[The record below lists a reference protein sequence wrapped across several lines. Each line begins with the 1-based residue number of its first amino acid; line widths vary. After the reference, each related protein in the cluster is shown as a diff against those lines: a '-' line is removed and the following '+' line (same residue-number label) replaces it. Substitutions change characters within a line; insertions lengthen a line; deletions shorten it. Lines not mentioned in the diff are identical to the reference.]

1 MSNDG
6 HSKGQIQ
13 KLISNKHVGMKIL
26 LYSNRTVEEIK
37 EEFSAAYPYLKIS
50 FYTKKQEAEGALTEE
65 VDPSTELIEVSGVL
79 KEGDIDINPTDT
91 IKEVER
97 KFEKQYG
104 LPVHIFR
111 KQNGAWMNTTI
122 TDDLTLQEQNL
133 WGREASKPLK
143 TKVDGNFNW
152 NNFSLGK

>member
-1 MSNDG
+1 MSNAG
-6 HSKGQIQ
+6 HGKGQIQ

-26 LYSNRTVEEIK
+26 LFSNRTVEEIK

-50 FYTKKQEAEGALTEE
+50 FYTKKQEAEGTLAEE

-79 KEGDIDINPTDT
+79 KEGDIEINPTDT

-143 TKVDGNFNW
+143 TKTDGNFNW

>member
-50 FYTKKQEAEGALTEE
+50 FYTKRQEAEGALTEE
-65 VDPSTELIEVSGVL
+65 MDPSTELIEVSGVL

-143 TKVDGNFNW
+143 TKTDGNFNW

>member
-1 MSNDG
+1 
-6 HSKGQIQ
+6 
-13 KLISNKHVGMKIL
+13 MKIL
-26 LYSNRTVEEIK
+26 LYSNRTVETIK

-50 FYTKKQEAEGALTEE
+50 FYSRKQQAEGTFTEE
-65 VDPSTELIEVSGVL
+65 VDPSTELIEISGVL
-79 KEGDIDINPTDT
+79 KEGDIEINPTDT
-91 IKEVER
+91 IKDVER
-97 KFEKQYG
+97 NFEKQYG

-111 KQNGAWMNTTI
+111 KQNDSWMNTTI

-143 TKVDGNFNW
+143 TKVNGQFNW